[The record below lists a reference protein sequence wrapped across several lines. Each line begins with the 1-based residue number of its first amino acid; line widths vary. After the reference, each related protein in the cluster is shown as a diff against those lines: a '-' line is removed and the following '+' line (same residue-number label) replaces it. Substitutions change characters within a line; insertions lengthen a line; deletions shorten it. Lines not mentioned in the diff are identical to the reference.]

1 MSGPC
6 VRSEFPGAACN
17 GWPIFPRSDPKLP
30 DGDFPK
36 LARSDRRT
44 EVGRKKSREMRRA
57 SSRGGEVAQRYK
69 MWFEIRASERASE
82 RASDRVR
89 RRHTTRQRR
98 SRARAFSSSSSS
110 PSSSSK
116 SSSIRASPHSAKRT
130 KSKAGQGRGDAV
142 ILNWIRCIAHLHLE
156 QELK

>member
-17 GWPIFPRSDPKLP
+17 GWPISPRSDPKLP

-82 RASDRVR
+82 RAIGCVDATLRDSGGAERERSHHHHLLR
-89 RRHTTRQRR
+89 RRRQNPPRFEPRR
-98 SRARAFSSSSSS
+98 
-110 PSSSSK
+110 
-116 SSSIRASPHSAKRT
+116 IRRKGQKAKRGKVAET
-130 KSKAGQGRGDAV
+130 R
-142 ILNWIRCIAHLHLE
+142 
-156 QELK
+156 